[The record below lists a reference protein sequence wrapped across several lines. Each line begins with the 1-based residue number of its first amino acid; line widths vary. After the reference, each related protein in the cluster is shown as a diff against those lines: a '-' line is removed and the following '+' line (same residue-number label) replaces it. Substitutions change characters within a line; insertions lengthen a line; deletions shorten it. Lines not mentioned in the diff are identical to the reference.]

1 MTIRHLRIFVRV
13 YQLQSITQAAEA
25 LHLTQPA
32 VSRAIAELES
42 CYGLRLFERM
52 NHRLYRTAASD
63 EFYASALHIVDSFDR
78 LERGARELGSAGT
91 LRVGASLTLGSFFL
105 PDVLRSYQSAHPD
118 VTVRV
123 TVSNAAFL
131 AQALR
136 DDALDLAV
144 IEGAVNEPHLR
155 AELLRHDRMQL
166 IVPPGHAL
174 LRKRRILLSDV
185 LACPL
190 LLRESGSAGRAFL
203 DGVFASRGAA
213 VQPAWE
219 SASTQALIRA
229 VAAGLGV
236 SILPE
241 QLVSDAI
248 ESGTVAAAA
257 IADVSLMRENFILYH
272 REKYFTRAARALI
285 AAFHAAAE

>member
-13 YQLQSITQAAEA
+13 YQLQSISQAAEA

-32 VSRAIAELES
+32 VSRAIAELERR
-42 CYGLRLFERM
+42 YGLRLFERM

-78 LERGARELGSAGT
+78 LERGARELESAGT

-118 VTVRV
+118 VAVRV

-144 IEGAVNEPHLR
+144 VEGAVNEPHLR

-174 LRKRRILLSDV
+174 LAQDSIALSDV

-241 QLVSDAI
+241 QLVSGAI
-248 ESGTVAAAA
+248 DSGTVAAAV
-257 IADVSLMRENFILYH
+257 IADVSLTRENFILYH

-285 AAFHAAAE
+285 AAFRAAAE

>member
-42 CYGLRLFERM
+42 CCGLRLFERM

-78 LERGARELGSAGT
+78 LERGAREPESAGT
-91 LRVGASLTLGSFFL
+91 LRIGASLTLGSFFL

-123 TVSNAAFL
+123 TVSNTAFL

-136 DDALDLAV
+136 DDVLDLAV
-144 IEGAVNEPHLR
+144 VEGAVNEPHLR

-174 LRKRRILLSDV
+174 LAQDSIALSDV

-241 QLVSDAI
+241 QLVSGAI

-257 IADVSLMRENFILYH
+257 IADVSLTRGNFILYH

-285 AAFHAAAE
+285 AAFRAAAE

>member
-78 LERGARELGSAGT
+78 LERGAQELESAGT

-123 TVSNAAFL
+123 TVSNTAFL

-144 IEGAVNEPHLR
+144 VEGAVNEPHLR

-174 LRKRRILLSDV
+174 LAQDSIALSDV

-241 QLVSDAI
+241 QLVSGAI
-248 ESGTVAAAA
+248 ESGTVAAAV
-257 IADVSLMRENFILYH
+257 IADVSLTRENFILYH

>member
-42 CYGLRLFERM
+42 CYSLRLFERM

-78 LERGARELGSAGT
+78 LERGARGLESAGT

-105 PDVLRSYQSAHPD
+105 PDVLRSFQAAHPD
-118 VTVRV
+118 VSVRV
-123 TVSNAAFL
+123 TVSNTAFL

>member
-13 YQLQSITQAAEA
+13 YQLQSITQAAET

-42 CYGLRLFERM
+42 CCGLRHFERM

-78 LERGARELGSAGT
+78 LEQGARSLEAAGT
-91 LRVGASLTLGSFFL
+91 LRVGATLTLGSLFL
-105 PDVLRSYQSAHPD
+105 PDVLRDFQSAHPD
-118 VTVRV
+118 VSVRV
-123 TVSNAAFL
+123 TVSNAAVL
-131 AQALR
+131 TQALL
-136 DDALDLAV
+136 DDRLDLAV
-144 IEGAVNEPHLR
+144 VEGAVNEPHLR

-174 LRKRRILLSDV
+174 LAQDSIALSDV

-241 QLVSDAI
+241 QLVSGAI
-248 ESGTVAAAA
+248 ESGTVAAAV
-257 IADVSLMRENFILYH
+257 IADVSLTRENFILYH

-285 AAFHAAAE
+285 AAFRAAAE

>member
-174 LRKRRILLSDV
+174 LRKRRVLLSDV

-241 QLVSDAI
+241 QLVSGAI

-257 IADVSLMRENFILYH
+257 IADVSLTRENFILYH

>member
-78 LERGARELGSAGT
+78 LERGARELESAGT

>member
-13 YQLQSITQAAEA
+13 YQLQSITQAAET

-42 CYGLRLFERM
+42 CCGLRLFERM

-78 LERGARELGSAGT
+78 LEWGARELESAGT

-105 PDVLRSYQSAHPD
+105 PDVLRSFQAAHPD
-118 VTVRV
+118 VSVRV
-123 TVSNAAFL
+123 TVSNTAFL

-174 LRKRRILLSDV
+174 LAQDSIALSDV

-241 QLVSDAI
+241 QLVSGAI
-248 ESGTVAAAA
+248 ESGTVAAAV
-257 IADVSLMRENFILYH
+257 IADVSLTRENFILYH
-272 REKYFTRAARALI
+272 REQYFTPAARALI

>member
-42 CYGLRLFERM
+42 CCGLRLFERM

-78 LERGARELGSAGT
+78 LERGARELESAGT

-105 PDVLRSYQSAHPD
+105 PDVLRGFQAAHPD
-118 VTVRV
+118 VAVRV

-144 IEGAVNEPHLR
+144 VEGAVNEPHLR

-174 LRKRRILLSDV
+174 LAQDSIALSDV

-203 DGVFASRGAA
+203 DGVFTSRGAA

-241 QLVSDAI
+241 QLVSGAI
-248 ESGTVAAAA
+248 ESGTVAAAV
-257 IADVSLMRENFILYH
+257 IADVSLTRGNFILYH

-285 AAFHAAAE
+285 AAFRAAAE